1 MYVRSGFMKVTDEI
15 TISENWSNIDNAKY
29 ISSSQINKYKRKFDY
44 DYRYFSDKRFYKR
57 YVIM

>member
-1 MYVRSGFMKVTDEI
+1 MKVTDEI

-57 YVIM
+57 YVIR